1 MIDLR
6 SLPKVEL
13 HVHLDGSIRPLTA
26 SELLS
31 RDVKELEYQ
40 MVAKEKCNNLSDYLT
55 KFDIPTEILQTK
67 YTLERAAYEL
77 TVDMKNESV
86 IYAEI
91 RFAPLKHIKDGLT
104 LIDVMGSVFRGLN
117 RLDIKTNVILCL
129 MRGDSFEDNKMVI
142 DLAKEYLNKGVC
154 ALDLAGA
161 EEIYK
166 TSDYEELFR
175 YAKELDI
182 PFTIHAGEAD
192 GLDSIKAALDFG
204 AKRIGHGI
212 RAIEDEI
219 VLNRIKNDRILLE
232 VCPTSNIQTGV
243 VDSYKNHPIKKL
255 YDMGICISINTDNR
269 TVSNTTLTKEYTY
282 LYNDLG
288 FSREDFIKI
297 NKDSIQHAFISDEE
311 KNKLLSKLNSL
322 I

>member
-1 MIDLR
+1 MINLR

>member
-31 RDVKELEYQ
+31 RDIKELEYQ